1 MQPMTWTFTTAVSQ
15 GTCPCFVQQVTAH
28 DGGVLSLAAT
38 PSSPLTSGNR
48 LVVEVDVWSSQAATT
63 ATVTD
68 SAGDPF
74 TELAQ
79 FAAPDGAQM
88 SIWSA
93 PITHGGGTTPTITA
107 TPTAAADVGLAV
119 LEYAGLSTA
128 ADATVVDQSASA
140 SGTTGSGAA
149 TVSSGA
155 TPPTTSAGEL
165 AVGFY
170 ADSGFGDTI
179 GGSAG
184 FTTRANV
191 SNTGDI
197 EFLVQDQ
204 TVGLGATPASTFT
217 TGPDT
222 IWLAAVVVFKH
233 A

>member
-1 MQPMTWTFTTAVSQ
+1 
-15 GTCPCFVQQVTAH
+15 
-28 DGGVLSLAAT
+28 
-38 PSSPLTSGNR
+38 
-48 LVVEVDVWSSQAATT
+48 
-63 ATVTD
+63 
-68 SAGDPF
+68 
-74 TELAQ
+74 
-79 FAAPDGAQM
+79 M

-93 PITHGGGTTPTITA
+93 PITHGGGTIPTITA

-155 TPPTTSAGEL
+155 TRPTTSAGEL

-179 GGSAG
+179 GGSG
-184 FTTRANV
+184 SFTTRANV
-191 SNTGDI
+191 SNSGDI

-204 TVGLGATPASTFT
+204 TAGLGATPASTFT

-222 IWLAAVVVFKH
+222 TWLAAVVVFKH